1 VRTTRSFIP
10 LLVIALGATLAGCDD
25 FPKDPGETTEHVRES
40 GEMRTGLIAGADQE
54 NERQKALAEQIATA
68 VEAKPV
74 FEEGTA
80 EILVPKLEK
89 GELDIVIG
97 SFAKSTPWKKHAALT
112 KPANQTEEDSERP
125 KLRALVRKGENRW
138 LMLVERQVTSQQ
150 GGSQ

>member
-1 VRTTRSFIP
+1 VSVTRSFISF
-10 LLVIALGATLAGCDD
+10 LLIALTVALGGCDA
-25 FPKDPGETTEHVRES
+25 FPQDPNETTEHVRQS
-40 GEMRTGLIAGADQE
+40 GEMRAGLIAGADQD
-54 NERQKALAEQIATA
+54 NARQKDLAEQVASA

-97 SFAKSTPWKKHAALT
+97 AFAKSTPWKKHAAVT
-112 KPANQTEEDSERP
+112 KPAEQSGGDSEEP

-138 LMLVERQVTSQQ
+138 LMLVERQVTAQQ
-150 GGSQ
+150 PQ